1 MTERLTREQWV
12 DAGLKALARQGFTA
26 LKADLMAKE
35 LGVSRGSFYWHFADL
50 DSFHRAVTERWQV
63 RATEWIM
70 ADIDRLLPQQR
81 LPALLFRAF
90 HTDVSL
96 EMAIRAWAFSAEP
109 VRDAVAQVDAM
120 RLDYTGDLLAAEGVP
135 AEPSKAKMIYW
146 TYLGF
151 ALSGGDARQA
161 GPVLDELL
169 SSVRVRPN

>member
-1 MTERLTREQWV
+1 MTDRLTVEQWV
-12 DAGLKALARQGFTA
+12 DAGLKALARNGFTA
-26 LKADLMAKE
+26 LKADLLAKG

-50 DSFHRAVTERWQV
+50 DAYHQAVVERWQV

-70 ADIDRLLPQQR
+70 ADIDRLLPRQR

-90 HTDVSL
+90 HTEVSL
-96 EMAIRAWAFSAEP
+96 EMAVRAWAVSSPA
-109 VRDAVAQVDAM
+109 VRQAVEQVDRM

-135 AEPSKAKMIYW
+135 AADAKAKMIYW

-151 ALSGGDARQA
+151 VLIGGDEKQA